1 MDFYSLLEKT
11 TRLQITI
18 LDTIYHSNKIWSIEQ
33 LAEFT
38 ACDKRSIQNYCEQV
52 RTLSIS
58 DQFRKE
64 GRNYLFLGTNS
75 DFQELILSILKRSPI
90 FHLLK
95 NLCLD
100 SKVTIAEFSED
111 NNISESILRR
121 HITRINQ
128 ILKKYQLQIK
138 TKKGEMYFK
147 GSEMQIRYL
156 IYLILWP
163 SYRSVEWPFAS
174 IEFHQLFSEV
184 EDSFAIVHQKPNKI
198 KMIEWSF
205 ILAVTYL
212 RSQQGH
218 VIPAK
223 ELPDFSL
230 DLWNGFE
237 KMAEE
242 LTTNYKR
249 MRFSLTDSMFLF
261 LWMQSR
267 AAFYLKE
274 DYLQTALRIH
284 TKIATPVKQ
293 LQTSFYSYSHS
304 NRFKSAQIHSKKSL
318 LNSTLLANGMHG
330 LLFPQFS
337 IVKHEITS
345 FIEMSYPAF
354 HREINRLTEQFKNES
369 EELDWLHSWN
379 LAEAF
384 MLIIS
389 PTYFNK
395 EIKIKFESDL
405 PIGLELAYMEILQ
418 EQLSMYL
425 NVVFTNDLLFKP
437 ELIIRTTDT
446 SLKTVTYEEDVP
458 CLTISYE
465 MSSEQIYLLSQ
476 EIKKL
481 LE

>member
-1 MDFYSLLEKT
+1 
-11 TRLQITI
+11 
-18 LDTIYHSNKIWSIEQ
+18 
-33 LAEFT
+33 
-38 ACDKRSIQNYCEQV
+38 
-52 RTLSIS
+52 
-58 DQFRKE
+58 
-64 GRNYLFLGTNS
+64 
-75 DFQELILSILKRSPI
+75 
-90 FHLLK
+90 
-95 NLCLD
+95 
-100 SKVTIAEFSED
+100 
-111 NNISESILRR
+111 
-121 HITRINQ
+121 
-128 ILKKYQLQIK
+128 
-138 TKKGEMYFK
+138 
-147 GSEMQIRYL
+147 
-156 IYLILWP
+156 
-163 SYRSVEWPFAS
+163 
-174 IEFHQLFSEV
+174 
-184 EDSFAIVHQKPNKI
+184 
-198 KMIEWSF
+198 
-205 ILAVTYL
+205 
-212 RSQQGH
+212 
-218 VIPAK
+218 
-223 ELPDFSL
+223 
-230 DLWNGFE
+230 
-237 KMAEE
+237 
-242 LTTNYKR
+242 
-249 MRFSLTDSMFLF
+249 
-261 LWMQSR
+261 
-267 AAFYLKE
+267 
-274 DYLQTALRIH
+274 
-284 TKIATPVKQ
+284 
-293 LQTSFYSYSHS
+293 
-304 NRFKSAQIHSKKSL
+304 
-318 LNSTLLANGMHG
+318 MHG

-354 HREINRLTEQFKNES
+354 HREINRLTEQLKNES